1 MSRIQSVPSTEDLP
15 RELKRFIDP
24 LRANVDMITGRG
36 RPGKIAAL
44 PTTAST
50 ADIIAKVNEII
61 DRLQE

>member
-1 MSRIQSVPSTEDLP
+1 MSRIQSIPSTE
-15 RELKRFIDP
+15 ELSRDMKRFIDP

-36 RPGKIAAL
+36 RPGKIETL

-50 ADIIAKVNEII
+50 ADIIAKINEII